1 MDRIMQASVAGAQ
14 TRREELRIARGNC
27 RLVRRASGGV
37 LGAVEGRVLMTV
49 EGDAQDYWLEPGEA
63 LPFAPGERV
72 WIGGW
77 DEAVCCEVCTPCAS
91 WGERRAL
98 VLPGWLARWV
108 APWVERLAAGLAART
123 LKHPGRVR
131 LRALRG

>member
-1 MDRIMQASVAGAQ
+1 MDRIMQAGEMRAQ
-14 TRREELRIARGNC
+14 ERCEELCIARGRC
-27 RLVRRASGGV
+27 RLVRHAQGGLLGV
-37 LGAVEGRVLMTV
+37 LEGRVLMTV

-77 DEAVCCEVCTPCAS
+77 DEAVRCEVRTPAS
-91 WGERRAL
+91 PWGEGRVLAWL
-98 VLPGWLARWV
+98 V
-108 APWVERLAAGLAART
+108 GLAALAVRMV
-123 LKHPGRVR
+123 KRPARVR